1 MFLVTCLRPLYFP
14 VWPSGSIP
22 RCKTKVKRT
31 KCNLLWNPSCNSAP
45 SIPIHKCNMSS
56 VSSLHIWFVFFPL
69 SCAYLQ
75 LQFLQL
81 RTICITLLVHPK
93 FKKPWRTGLG
103 NIWRCLSQNGRF
115 QIFPHLSR
123 SWTWHQKALVPSFPA
138 APLLLFVL
146 WGNGEDL
153 YHLLA

>member
-14 VWPSGSIP
+14 AWPSGSIP
-22 RCKTKVKRT
+22 TCKTKVKRT
-31 KCNLLWNPSCNSAP
+31 KCNLLWNPACNSAP

-81 RTICITLLVHPK
+81 RTICITLLVQPK
-93 FKKPWRTGLG
+93 FKKPWRTGLRQYLKMSKSE
-103 NIWRCLSQNGRF
+103 WSF
-115 QIFPHLSR
+115 SHLSR
-123 SWTWHQKALVPSFPA
+123 SWTWHQKALVSSFPA